1 MKYFPPEASLRPG
14 AEQQLVVTATFSDGR
29 KEDVTRWAKYD
40 SGNEGVATVDNYG
53 HVTMHS
59 FGEAPVTVWYQ
70 SHVTFSRLR
79 IPFPY
84 KLEEAVFKKAPR
96 HNYIDDDILH
106 HLEVLHIPPSPPASD
121 AEFIRRAYL
130 DAAGILPSPAEVEQF
145 LKDPRP
151 TSATG

>member
-1 MKYFPPEASLRPG
+1 M
-14 AEQQLVVTATFSDGR
+14 
-29 KEDVTRWAKYD
+29 TRWAKYD

-106 HLEVLHIPPSPPASD
+106 HLEVLHIPPSPPATTPNL
-121 AEFIRRAYL
+121 F
-130 DAAGILPSPAEVEQF
+130 AGPIWMPPAFCPLPQRS
-145 LKDPRP
+145 
-151 TSATG
+151 SNS